1 MAEIS
6 TIARPY
12 AVAAFNLAKEKKSL
26 TEWSEMLEFL
36 AQVSLDERM
45 HAFINDSKVS
55 DEDREKASIR
65 FVPRNMMY
73 IR

>member
-45 HAFINDSKVS
+45 HAFINVSKS
-55 DEDREKASIR
+55 SLI
-65 FVPRNMMY
+65 
-73 IR
+73 